1 MSKKYPKE
9 IYVQIE
15 EEGNGTEYLSA
26 HFEAGDADDG
36 KVAVYVLK
44 EVKTKTTKT
53 HLD

>member
-15 EEGNGTEYLSA
+15 EEGNGDTYLSA
-26 HFEAGDADDG
+26 HFDAENADDG

-44 EVKTKTTKT
+44 EVKTKSTET